1 VLALALLAL
10 LAIGAPAALAAQKRD
25 SALEGVWRFV
35 EEVDHRADGSLIK
48 TGPAAGYSGLL
59 IFTSSGYMSSTIM
72 PMGRTWRRESVT
84 PAQLR
89 ETFEGAS
96 AHAGRYEP
104 DTAKRTVRMENSVS
118 LDPADE
124 GKWDVVAYRV
134 QHDTLVLSG
143 PWTYNG
149 EKLTFTIRLR
159 RVPQHCRVCAV
170 TVELARTTATSMSKS

>member
-1 VLALALLAL
+1 MTMRRQHILGMVAMVLTATGMPVALF
-10 LAIGAPAALAAQKRD
+10 AQRRD
-25 SALEGVWRFV
+25 TVLEGVWRFV

-48 TGPAAGYSGLL
+48 TGPVAGYSGLL

-72 PMGRTWRRESVT
+72 PKGRTWRRETVT

-89 ETFEGAS
+89 ATFEGAS

-104 DTAKRTVRMENSVS
+104 DAAKHSIRMENSLS

-124 GKWDVVAYRV
+124 GKWENVGYRL
-134 QHDTLVLSG
+134 QRDTLELSG

-159 RVPQHCRVCAV
+159 RMPER
-170 TVELARTTATSMSKS
+170 